1 MKELEE
7 LAVDVSNWT
16 PSEVFSKLILD
27 ALVDAR
33 KLSGKITVFAEDIT
47 KGSGDTIK
55 VRYFPARTAQ
65 GPISDGSSLTST
77 DGTAPN
83 VYSIT
88 LAKYGDYAQ
97 LTDYS
102 IFKAGDEVKARLLKA
117 MGDALAKKFD
127 EIIYSEIEGCTPGV
141 TKTLST
147 SDWSS
152 SSYDL
157 YEKIVEARA
166 SLKANGANPDYLIIH
181 PDFESYFLKET
192 VEGVRGQVIKVENG
206 NLVEVAGLKVIVTS
220 VANAKSDTA
229 SEVQAIIIDS
239 SRAVGEAWGKR
250 PTFYEEY
257 VPESD
262 TYKEVVWAYFGASEL
277 DTNAIAHVVNP
288 AA

>member
-7 LAVDVSNWT
+7 LAMDVSNWT

-27 ALVDAR
+27 AAVDAG
-33 KLSGKITVFAEDIT
+33 KLSRKITVFEEDIT
-47 KGSGDTIK
+47 KGNGDTVK
-55 VRYFPARTAQ
+55 VRAFPARTAQ
-65 GPISDGSSLTST
+65 GPIADGDSLTAIDST
-77 DGTAPN
+77 PN
-83 VYSIT
+83 VYSIQIQQ
-88 LAKYGDYAQ
+88 YGDYQ
-97 LTDYS
+97 PLTDYS

-117 MGDALAKKFD
+117 MGNGLARKFD
-127 EIIYSEIEGCTPGV
+127 EIIYNELETASAGV
-141 TKTLST
+141 TKALST

-250 PTFYEEY
+250 PTFYEDFD
-257 VPESD
+257 STSN

>member
-7 LAVDVSNWT
+7 LAVDSSNWT

-65 GPISDGSSLTST
+65 GPITDGNSLSST

-83 VYSIT
+83 VYSIS

-102 IFKAGDEVKARLLKA
+102 IFKAGDEIKARLLKA
-117 MGDALAKKFD
+117 MGDGLAKKFD
-127 EIIYSEIEGCTPGV
+127 QLIYSEIEGATAG
-141 TKTLST
+141 T
-147 SDWSS
+147 SANLATNDWTSN
-152 SSYDL
+152 SYDL
-157 YEKIVEARA
+157 YEKIVEVRGDMKG
-166 SLKANGANPDYLIIH
+166 LGANPDYLIIH
-181 PDFESYFLKET
+181 PDFEAYFLKET
-192 VEGVRGQVIKVENG
+192 VQGVRGQVVKVQNG
-206 NLVEVAGLKVIVTS
+206 NLVELAGLKVVVTGN
-220 VANAKSDTA
+220 ANAKSTTA
-229 SEVQAIIIDS
+229 SKVQAVIIDS

-250 PTFYEEY
+250 PTFYEDY
-257 VPESD
+257 VPEGD
-262 TYKEVVWAYFGASEL
+262 YYKEVVWAYFGTSEL
-277 DTNAIAHVVNP
+277 DTNAIGHVKNP
-288 AA
+288 AS